1 MVLEPDSL
9 MILKRSSP
17 ECHFH
22 PFSGSTLHYGRVW
35 TDFLCF
41 RKTLFRAKKQI
52 FRSGMRRKGGEC
64 APCRNL
70 PKATPLNLLA
80 TIHVGNPFLKFIVK
94 FIDLGCDPDFS
105 CRMSSRIRTRP
116 GHLSLWRRRHTSGWE
131 KIALEK
137 FAEFFTW
144 ILMNLD
150 ACSFLSAPNLSD
162 SNLLWYLFH
171 PFFLFSC
178 SLGPLFQTNSIL
190 SHRWVLPHSR
200 LNYGVTTSEGTT
212 SYISYNLQHM
222 PYNMSWI
229 LIYNPHLKQGID
241 YKTLSTMKGTTTI
254 TFTIFFATEPRDLI
268 LMDFFFRIFSHPG
281 TETSTKYR
289 SWNSPT
295 STGF

>member
-64 APCRNL
+64 APWRK
-70 PKATPLNLLA
+70 PTQGD
-80 TIHVGNPFLKFIVK
+80 TIESSCHDSCGEPFLRFIVK

-131 KIALEK
+131 IFVLEK
-137 FAEFFTW
+137 FAEFFPW

-150 ACSFLSAPNLSD
+150 ACSLSISPQSVRFESFMIPFPSIFPLLLFLGSLFLRSFVPNLWFK
-162 SNLLWYLFH
+162 L
-171 PFFLFSC
+171 
-178 SLGPLFQTNSIL
+178 
-190 SHRWVLPHSR
+190 
-200 LNYGVTTSEGTT
+200 
-212 SYISYNLQHM
+212 
-222 PYNMSWI
+222 
-229 LIYNPHLKQGID
+229 HLE
-241 YKTLSTMKGTTTI
+241 S
-254 TFTIFFATEPRDLI
+254 
-268 LMDFFFRIFSHPG
+268 
-281 TETSTKYR
+281 
-289 SWNSPT
+289 
-295 STGF
+295 